1 MNLSQLPEIAA
12 NIAGLMILASLVIS
26 AIRLLLGPS
35 LPDRV
40 MSLDLI
46 SMLLVAF
53 LVIFA
58 ATSRVEAYL
67 DAALVLALVAF
78 IATVAFARYVERIK
92 ALQERNK

>member
-1 MNLSQLPEIAA
+1 MTLDQLPELSASL
-12 NIAGLMILASLVIS
+12 AGLMILISLVVS

-53 LVIFA
+53 LLIFA

-78 IATVAFARYVERIK
+78 LATVAFARYIERIM
-92 ALQERNK
+92 ALQERRK